1 MNGKVAAR
9 FRLASVFCMFLLA
22 PVAHAAGLKPEAID
36 GWNRYVAVAEA
47 RMDREQ
53 RDPSRFLWI
62 DRLSGTQ
69 RESAEQ
75 QVKKNQVVIERIQVD
90 SNATPIK
97 TPGALIHHWIGTA
110 FVSGATMQQALTLVQ
125 NYDNHFRVYKPE
137 IESSKLISRDGDHFI
152 IFLRYRERKIITVVL
167 NTVHDVRYYTM
178 DAKHVYCRTFAIKV
192 REVADP
198 GTAKERER
206 AVDDQ
211 NGFLWKMNTYWNF
224 EERDGGVYL
233 QCEAITLTRSVPVA
247 LRWLIESYITSIPH
261 ESLTGT
267 MNATRQALAA
277 PAHQ

>member
-1 MNGKVAAR
+1 MNREMAAG
-9 FRLASVFCMFLLA
+9 FHLASVFSMFLLA
-22 PVAHAAGLKPEAID
+22 PVAHAARLKPEAAD
-36 GWNRYVAVAEA
+36 GWNQYVAVAEA

-53 RDPSRFLWI
+53 RDLSRFLWI

-75 QVKKNQVVIERIQVD
+75 QLKKNQVVIEHLQLD
-90 SNATPIK
+90 SNGKPIK
-97 TPGALIHHWIGTA
+97 TPGALVHHWIGTA

-178 DAKHVYCRTFAIKV
+178 DAKHVYCRTFAIKI
-192 REVADP
+192 REVAEP

-206 AVDDQ
+206 AADDQ

-224 EERDGGVYL
+224 EERDGGVYM

-247 LRWLIESYITSIPH
+247 LRWLIEPYITSIPH